1 MEEKDLEEAKRKA
14 LKERILRLAL
24 TSEARERLANV
35 RMVRPEVAEAVEE
48 QIVQLYLSGKLNRS
62 LTDEEIK
69 KILLAL
75 QKERREFKIR
85 WV

>member
-62 LTDEEIK
+62 LTDEEVK